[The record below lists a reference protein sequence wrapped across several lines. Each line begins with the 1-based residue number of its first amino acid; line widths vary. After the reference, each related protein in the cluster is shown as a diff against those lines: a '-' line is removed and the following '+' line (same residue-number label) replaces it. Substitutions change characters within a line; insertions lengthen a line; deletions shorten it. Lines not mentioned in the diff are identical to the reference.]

1 MLVEETFAACSIQLT
16 GKSQKGLKTLRGLTQ
31 WEKTGTRNFD
41 REDCGFCSGINCKR
55 SMVYVKMC
63 TCPRNLPRDNRTMR
77 KSLAVS
83 TEKKKLPRRR
93 RKKGRSPWASRK
105 GNSFVKEK
113 TLVKI
118 VIIHPCLFV
127 SCRKGRSL
135 AMRNVRCK

>member
-1 MLVEETFAACSIQLT
+1 
-16 GKSQKGLKTLRGLTQ
+16 
-31 WEKTGTRNFD
+31 
-41 REDCGFCSGINCKR
+41 
-55 SMVYVKMC
+55 MVYVKMC

-83 TEKKKLPRRR
+83 TEKKKNCRGDAGKRGDRRGPLA
-93 RKKGRSPWASRK
+93 KA
-105 GNSFVKEK
+105 SFVKEK